1 MQPAVAPPDYSRKWF
16 VMAAVAMGVLLAT
29 IDGSIVNVALPTLV
43 DELDTTFPLVQWV
56 ALAYL
61 LAMATLTLGVARLG
75 DIVGKKKIYA
85 IGYVVFTVGSVLCG
99 LAPTVGWL
107 IGFRVVQAVGA
118 AMILALGAGILTE
131 AFPASE
137 RGKALGV
144 IGTMVSVGI
153 VTGPAVGGLLLQHLS
168 WHWIFFVNLPIGI
181 IGTVTALRFVPNT
194 IPARRQGFDLAGSVL
209 FFGSLLSLMLALTL
223 GQELGFLSPPI
234 AALFASAAVLFA
246 VFVMVELRKPEPMI
260 ELRLFTQPLL
270 TVSVV
275 TGFITFVCVSGVFF
289 LGPFYLEN
297 VLGLDQQVTGLL
309 LAVSPIALGVVSPV
323 SGWLSDRFGVRPLTI
338 AGLAVIALGF
348 VGLLTLDGGHQ
359 RGRLR
364 PRHDP
369 ARHRDGAL
377 PVAQQ
382 QRHHGLGPRRELR
395 RGGRPALADPGAR
408 PDHRDR
414 RPRDHMGGEGRR
426 HRRHRSRTSLGIGP
440 GHRAPPGTDP
450 LRRHRRGRSAAGG
463 LGSVAGEV
471 GIAQRRPRTGTTGSL
486 GRRKTEGGRR
496 KPIPGMS
503 HLGSEPFPLPRR
515 LRRPLPPEAREL
527 TKRPHCD

>member
-1 MQPAVAPPDYSRKWF
+1 
-16 VMAAVAMGVLLAT
+16 MAAVAMGVLLAT

-75 DIVGKKKIYA
+75 DIVGKKRIYT

-118 AMILALGAGILTE
+118 AMILALGVGILTE
-131 AFPASE
+131 AFPVTE

-153 VTGPAVGGLLLQHLS
+153 VTGPAVGGILLQHLS

-181 IGTVTALRFVPNT
+181 IGTLTALRFVPNT
-194 IPARRQGFDLAGSVL
+194 VPARRQGFDLAGAVL
-209 FFGSLLSLMLALTL
+209 LFGSLLSLMLALTL

-234 AALFASAAVLFA
+234 AALFAAAVVLFA

-348 VGLLTLDGGHQ
+348 VGLLTLDVDTRAVGF
-359 RGRLR
+359 
-364 PRHDP
+364 
-369 ARHRDGAL
+369 
-377 PVAQQ
+377 
-382 QRHHGLGPRRELR
+382 
-395 RGGRPALADPGAR
+395 ALAMIP
-408 PDHRDR
+408 
-414 RPRDHMGGEGRR
+414 
-426 HRRHRSRTSLGIGP
+426 LGIGMGLFQSP
-440 GHRAPPGTDP
+440 NN
-450 LRRHRRGRSAAGG
+450 SAIMGSVPAENSGVAGG
-463 LGSVAGEV
+463 LLSLTRVLGQIT
-471 GIAQRRPRTGTTGSL
+471 GIAVLGTIWAARVAAIGGTSTADAPASVQVTALHQVLVLSGAIVVGGLLLAGWGLWQERSGS
-486 GRRKTEGGRR
+486 RST
-496 KPIPGMS
+496 
-503 HLGSEPFPLPRR
+503 
-515 LRRPLPPEAREL
+515 PEELARQV
-527 TKRPHCD
+527 R

>member
-1 MQPAVAPPDYSRKWF
+1 MQPVVAHPDYSRKWF

-43 DELDTTFPLVQWV
+43 DELHTTFPLVQWV

-194 IPARRQGFDLAGSVL
+194 VPARRQGFDLAGSVL

-223 GQELGFLSPPI
+223 GQELGFLSPPM
-234 AALFASAAVLFA
+234 AALFAAAAVLFA

-297 VLGLDQQVTGLL
+297 VLGLDQQLTGLL

-348 VGLLTLDGGHQ
+348 VGLLTLDVDTSAVGF
-359 RGRLR
+359 
-364 PRHDP
+364 
-369 ARHRDGAL
+369 A
-377 PVAQQ
+377 VAMI
-382 QRHHGLGPRRELR
+382 P
-395 RGGRPALADPGAR
+395 
-408 PDHRDR
+408 
-414 RPRDHMGGEGRR
+414 
-426 HRRHRSRTSLGIGP
+426 LGIGMGLFQSP
-440 GHRAPPGTDP
+440 NN
-450 LRRHRRGRSAAGG
+450 SAIMGSVPAENSGVAGG
-463 LGSVAGEV
+463 LLSLTRVLGQITGIAVLGTIWAARVVAIGGTEVAGASASVQVTALHQVLILSGAIVV
-471 GIAQRRPRTGTTGSL
+471 GGLLLAGWGLWREKSGSRRGAQEL
-486 GRRKTEGGRR
+486 
-496 KPIPGMS
+496 
-503 HLGSEPFPLPRR
+503 
-515 LRRPLPPEAREL
+515 ARQV
-527 TKRPHCD
+527 P